1 MKKAFSFLPIALVL
15 FINACTTETKL
26 QEEIQLPEGKWRAVL
41 SLGEE
46 ELPFIFELKNNGI
59 NYTFEIINGKEK
71 IFVDEIIQT
80 GDSFF
85 VKLPIFDSEIIAKVT
100 DKKITGNWV
109 NNARKIKNVIPFT
122 ATHALDKRFY
132 TKERPNYN
140 VTGSWEIGFFNPLE
154 KDDAFKV
161 EKAIGEFRQKDEIVT
176 GTIMTPT
183 GDYRYLEGVVDG
195 DSLYL
200 SSFDGAHAFLFK
212 AKITIDNFI
221 EGDFRSGLH
230 WSEKWIA
237 EKNENYVLP
246 DPDSLTF
253 LKNGFE
259 KIEFSFPNLE
269 GKQVSFGDKKYE
281 DKVVIIQIMGSWCP
295 NCMDETAFLSKM
307 YNRYNVKGLEIIALA
322 YETSPEF
329 EKAKKTL
336 QRLIKR
342 FDAKYDFLIAGTSDK
357 KQAVETLPF
366 LNHLMAFP
374 TTIFIDK
381 NGKVRKIHTGF
392 TGPGTGKH
400 YDHFV
405 DKTTSLIEKLLN
417 E

>member
-41 SLGEE
+41 SLEEE

-71 IFVDEIIQT
+71 IFVDEMTQT

-109 NNARKIKNVIPFT
+109 NNARKIKNVVPFT
-122 ATHALDKRFY
+122 ATHALEKRFF

-154 KDDAFKV
+154 NSYAFKV

-212 AKITIDNFI
+212 AKITHDNLM

-237 EKNENYVLP
+237 EKNESYALP

-253 LKNGFE
+253 LKNGFD
-259 KIEFSFPNLE
+259 KIEFSFPDLE
-269 GKQVSFGDKKYE
+269 GKQVSFEDKKYE

-307 YNRYNVKGLEIIALA
+307 YDQYNLKGLEIIALA

-329 EKAKKTL
+329 QKAKKTL

-392 TGPGTGKH
+392 TGPGTGRH
-400 YDHFV
+400 YDNFV